1 MEEVTINPTRTYTG
15 LEKQTLG
22 GHKQNVV
29 VCTRIQEKGAVTP
42 KENDPD
48 FPVNVQESPVEA
60 WVSCGLLQGRGT
72 DYGSAC
78 RGPLKEVAI
87 FLITSTIV
95 WSQVKQGGNTAPI
108 RTENWVK
115 DLLSITPPIIKRPT
129 FPITQSLPSRN
140 FSKPLILLHERAGRL
155 KTTITG
161 N

>member
-95 WSQVKQGGNTAPI
+95 WSQVKQGGNTAPPI

-115 DLLSITPPIIKRPT
+115 DLLSMASPIRTRPS
-129 FPITQSLPSRN
+129 FPHSQLSPIRKLP
-140 FSKPLILLHERAGRL
+140 
-155 KTTITG
+155 
-161 N
+161 